1 MFLICGLG
9 NPGVNYK
16 NTRHN
21 VGFHLADN
29 IISHFNLDKIK
40 EDRKK
45 ELYSGV
51 INNQKIFVLKPLT
64 FMNLSGECAS
74 ALKSFYKLSNNDIHV
89 IYDDIDLP
97 LGELRYRESGGPG
110 THNGMKSLIQH
121 IGNDFPR
128 LRFGIENRPE
138 ELKKKIN
145 LSDYVLGKFRKE
157 EESTVQKTI
166 EEGVSTLSEKM

>member
-29 IISHFNLDKIK
+29 IISYFNFYKIK
-40 EDRKK
+40 EDKIK

-64 FMNLSGECAS
+64 FMNLSGKAVSEIVN
-74 ALKSFYKLSNNDIHV
+74 FYKIEL
-89 IYDDIDLP
+89 DL
-97 LGELRYRESGGPG
+97 
-110 THNGMKSLIQH
+110 SLIH
-121 IGNDFPR
+121 I
-128 LRFGIENRPE
+128 
-138 ELKKKIN
+138 
-145 LSDYVLGKFRKE
+145 
-157 EESTVQKTI
+157 
-166 EEGVSTLSEKM
+166 